1 VTAEATPGKRERKE
15 RRRSLV
21 WLTEAQAALG
31 WGALMVLAAV
41 LGAIYLSQTSRIASV
56 GRTVQDLQAQLDEVK
71 RQNATLEREIAEAQS
86 LDRLQEQASQMGFIQ
101 ASADDVEY
109 MVIEDYP
116 VAAPEAAEEPAPMP
130 LPVQSFAE
138 ALRRLLERSIG
149 GLTRGVSP

>member
-1 VTAEATPGKRERKE
+1 MTAEATPGKRERKE

-71 RQNATLEREIAEAQS
+71 RQNATFEREIAEAQS
-86 LDRLQEQASQMGFIQ
+86 LDRLQE
-101 ASADDVEY
+101 
-109 MVIEDYP
+109 
-116 VAAPEAAEEPAPMP
+116 
-130 LPVQSFAE
+130 
-138 ALRRLLERSIG
+138 
-149 GLTRGVSP
+149 